1 MVLGAAKGLVTW
13 FKTFISLNEESGYLV
28 GGLAWELI
36 FNALSAGA
44 ASALTNVK
52 FVSRLITII
61 KDAKGKIVGNMK
73 NLVAGMMHKM
83 DKVLEGTPKWFKF
96 CISGKGCFVKGTPVL
111 IARNRTVFGKSQN
124 EGPQA
129 TFERDMR
136 GHKVFGFRNAA
147 KGLAVAAAMP
157 LVSVPIQE
165 VQLLDYAV
173 AHTSVNSGYGI
184 TASTDDTY
192 MGLFDKDP
200 YTSDQQRT
208 RDKYELNDTDWNE
221 VVFEDDR
228 LFRQESSDNTGYSSC
243 KMALHT
249 DWIKKKGYYVG
260 AVVNLDLPEQG
271 ISGPFKITSI
281 KHIIPQKKPVDE
293 DETDDYGY
301 KPVTALFN
309 HQSDAVYNITFDDRE
324 TIGVTYQHPIFS
336 VTAGDWRLAG
346 ELEVGEKVLTKEGEA
361 TVTNTEKKGGSE
373 LVYNLEVKDFH
384 NFLVGNE
391 GVVVHNSCWDIVKAV
406 KKMTPKQL
414 KQHIQDGWDLVIK
427 SSADV
432 VPFFNSRRYF
442 QDLMQ
447 EFRYVKEGLKSTN
460 PIATNFKALDAFK
473 ETSRKVINGI
483 TEITSSLAVSM
494 KTTKVKEVT
503 SWLSSNSNH
512 LDDLVN
518 GLSEGIQWNGH
529 HIKYTKVRL
538 DIYMPKNI
546 YTPTKATQWKNHLK
560 NLYPDIEFDIS
571 TLEKY
576 LL

>member
-1 MVLGAAKGLVTW
+1 MKKTNIKYQVIRQIIALVKMSLPIALLWQTGAM
-13 FKTFISLNEESGYLV
+13 
-28 GGLAWELI
+28 LI
-36 FNALSAGA
+36 FWVCKKL
-44 ASALTNVK
+44 
-52 FVSRLITII
+52 
-61 KDAKGKIVGNMK
+61 
-73 NLVAGMMHKM
+73 
-83 DKVLEGTPKWFKF
+83 
-96 CISGKGCFVKGTPVL
+96 CKGTPVL
-111 IARNRTVFGKSQN
+111 IARNRTIFDDSQN
-124 EGPQA
+124 EGSQA

-147 KGLAVAAAMP
+147 KSLAVAAAMP

-173 AHTSVNSGYGI
+173 AHETVNSTYGL
-184 TASTDDTY
+184 TASNDDDIY
-192 MGLFDKDP
+192 LGLLDKDP

-208 RDKYELNDTDWNE
+208 RDQYELNDTDWNE

-309 HQSDAVYNITFDDRE
+309 HQSDAVYNITFASDKNSSE

-346 ELEVGEKVLTKEGEA
+346 EFEVGEKVLTKEGEA

-391 GVVVHNSCWDIVKAV
+391 GVVVHNSCWDMAKKVVSGAISKAEIWAMKGYPAIFKRGNIIEQIIRKGKYTKGKGWGYTGV
-406 KKMTPKQL
+406 G
-414 KQHIQDGWDLVIK
+414 DGGLGK
-427 SSADV
+427 SNFWLIDFFKGNRV
-432 VPFFNSRRYF
+432 VS
-442 QDLMQ
+442 
-447 EFRYVKEGLKSTN
+447 LKSTVVRNGSDWATSNAQHIRDLSTRKILGKFPNCKPGPNCIN
-460 PIATNFKALDAFK
+460 P
-473 ETSRKVINGI
+473 SHVIDNI
-483 TEITSSLAVSM
+483 TEAELHIVVEKLSDINKNDWITA
-494 KTTKVKEVT
+494 
-503 SWLSSNSNH
+503 
-512 LDDLVN
+512 
-518 GLSEGIQWNGH
+518 
-529 HIKYTKVRL
+529 IKSKL
-538 DIYMPKNI
+538 PIGEKDNI
-546 YTPTKATQWKNHLK
+546 IITITEL
-560 NLYPDIEFDIS
+560 
-571 TLEKY
+571 
-576 LL
+576 